1 MLISW
6 PGERSKVGSRE
17 RGERRAG
24 GALAVVNKLNGNQ
37 ELEVAVR
44 KGTRGRALRRSPN
57 TAFPDLF
64 PSCKKA
70 SAFKPGSVWQHMAH
84 DFQTECLG
92 SWEDFLRIGRDLGTS
107 SPATPNTALFSYLMN
122 RCTRYHQEKK
132 AIDLVNL

>member
-44 KGTRGRALRRSPN
+44 KGTRGRALRWSPN
-57 TAFPDLF
+57 AAFPDLF
-64 PSCKKA
+64 SSCIKPQL
-70 SAFKPGSVWQHMAH
+70 SSLGVSGSTWHMIFKPSAL
-84 DFQTECLG
+84 EA
-92 SWEDFLRIGRDLGTS
+92 GRTS
-107 SPATPNTALFSYLMN
+107 SELVGTWAHQVLQLPIRLFLAT
-122 RCTRYHQEKK
+122 
-132 AIDLVNL
+132 